1 MSSSLSESQK
11 DLIERIGVYH
21 EQQGMQPLMGRI
33 LGLLLILDDAEA
45 TFEDIIEHLN
55 VSKSAVSTAL
65 NVMQIQNRVAYRTK
79 PGERK
84 RYFYLNM
91 GNWEKDIEKELHEI
105 AKVGEFVQEA
115 LTLRSNK
122 KTEFNS
128 YLQNLCQFM
137 EYFKKQIPRLFRD
150 FENSKS

>member
-65 NVMQIQNRVAYRTK
+65 NVMQIQNKVAYRTK

-91 GNWEKDIEKELHEI
+91 GNWENDIEKELEEI
-105 AKVGEFVQEA
+105 ARVGVFVQEA
-115 LTLRSNK
+115 LALRSNRK
-122 KTEFNS
+122 PDFNN
-128 YLQNLCQFM
+128 YLKNLCQFT
-137 EYFKKQIPRLFRD
+137 EFFKRQIPKLFKE
-150 FENSKS
+150 FQKSKS